1 MNSDGAR
8 CVRIGL
14 LLWLGWGA
22 AVGYAAESSSSL
34 LDSSRFWSES
44 LRREERQSELLPLTT
59 PAGEVLALYHHAETG
74 ALAGGVIILP
84 DLDNHPD
91 WPGVVQ
97 QLRMQLPRYGW
108 STLSLPLQVG
118 AVTATAELTPTT
130 KPSPL
135 QPLQRLRTTT
145 PPLIQAALAAME
157 RFKVTHLVLIGH
169 GMGARLAVDFMKE
182 NPQSGFKGL
191 ILLSMDGSE
200 VAELELD
207 SVPLLR
213 TITAPILDIYGGRDL
228 AGVVESAR
236 RRKNVAVTAPPGE
249 ARTHF
254 SATDFAANFNSE
266 QIAQITYRQIR
277 IEGADHQFWGSESL
291 VLKRIVGWLRHY
303 TPAAAI

>member
-1 MNSDGAR
+1 M
-8 CVRIGL
+8 
-14 LLWLGWGA
+14 
-22 AVGYAAESSSSL
+22 AVGYAAETGSL

-59 PAGEVLALYHHAETG
+59 SEGEILALYHHAETG
-74 ALAGGVIILP
+74 TLAGGVIILP
-84 DLDNHPD
+84 DLDNHSD

-118 AVTATAELTPTT
+118 AAAPTT
-130 KPSPL
+130 TALPPPSP
-135 QPLQRLRTTT
+135 PFERLRTAT
-145 PPLIQAALAAME
+145 PLLIQAALAAME
-157 RFKVTHLVLIGH
+157 RFKVTHLALIGH
-169 GMGARLAVDFMKE
+169 GMGAKLAVDFMKE
-182 NPQSGFKGL
+182 HPQAGFKGL

-200 VAELELD
+200 VAESELD

-254 SATDFAANFNSE
+254 SATDFAAQFDSK

-277 IEGADHQFWGSESL
+277 IEGADHQFWGSEAL

-303 TPAAAI
+303 TPASAISVSAL